1 MTDFLRRTI
10 VIFLVFFSAGAEAQD
25 VLRGEVRLDLE
36 PVYGFFIDEVP
47 EGMIRSGAME
57 APLDYNEAKRRAA
70 REAAVFFSGM
80 IYGWSFHY
88 DIGER
93 ARGIEEKLELSPLG
107 SVDAGDPRFEI
118 TDTRIKEMR
127 LYLWA
132 DYRPGEEQK
141 RRLAMWKTGLV
152 RSAQG
157 LGHGPLGY
165 APKPRSDGSSETGE
179 PSDPANPADPAW
191 LAVKKAALEDAAR
204 AAIRTMLRANE
215 RNRPKEASGFIS
227 LAAFP
232 RFWLDKGQWA
242 VSGRF
247 LVNITEITPF
257 AAY

>member
-1 MTDFLRRTI
+1 
-10 VIFLVFFSAGAEAQD
+10 
-25 VLRGEVRLDLE
+25 
-36 PVYGFFIDEVP
+36 
-47 EGMIRSGAME
+47 
-57 APLDYNEAKRRAA
+57 
-70 REAAVFFSGM
+70 M

-107 SVDAGDPRFEI
+107 NITADDPRFEI
-118 TDTRIKEMR
+118 TDIQIEEMR

-132 DYRPGEEQK
+132 DYRPGEEQQ
-141 RRLAMWKTGLV
+141 RRLSAWKTGLV
-152 RSAQG
+152 RGVQG

-165 APKPRSDGSSETGE
+165 APRPRSDGSPVPGE
-179 PSDPANPADPAW
+179 PSDRANPADPAW

-204 AAIRTMLRANE
+204 AAIRAMLRANE

-242 VSGRF
+242 ASGRF
-247 LVNITEITPF
+247 LVTVTEITPF
-257 AAY
+257 GAY

>member
-1 MTDFLRRTI
+1 MTYFFRLHLSLGF
-10 VIFLVFFSAGAEAQD
+10 IFFVLFAAGVDAQD

-47 EGMIRSGAME
+47 DGMIRSGAAE

-70 REAAVFFSGM
+70 REAAIFFSGM

-107 SVDAGDPRFEI
+107 GVDPGDPCFEV
-118 TDTRIKEMR
+118 TDTQIREMR

-141 RRLAMWKTGLV
+141 KRLSMWKTGLI

-157 LGHGPLGY
+157 LGYGPLGY
-165 APKPRSDGSSETGE
+165 APRPRSDGSPDTEG
-179 PSDPANPADPAW
+179 DDPAW

-204 AAIRTMLRANE
+204 AAIRAMLRASE

-242 VSGRF
+242 ASGRF
-247 LVNITEITPF
+247 LVSVTEIIPF
-257 AAY
+257 AAH

>member
-1 MTDFLRRTI
+1 MTDFFHRAI
-10 VIFLVFFSAGAEAQD
+10 FVFLVFFAAGAEAQD
-25 VLRGEVRLDLE
+25 ALRGEVRLDLE
-36 PVYGFFIDEVP
+36 PVYGFFVDEIP
-47 EGMIRSGAME
+47 EGMIRTGAME
-57 APLDYNEAKRRAA
+57 APLNYNEAKRRAA
-70 REAAVFFSGM
+70 REAAVFFGGM

-107 SVDAGDPRFEI
+107 SVDPGDPRFEI
-118 TDTRIKEMR
+118 TDTQIKEMR

-141 RRLAMWKTGLV
+141 RRLSMWKTGLV

-165 APKPRSDGSSETGE
+165 APGLRSDGSPDSGE
-179 PSDPANPADPAW
+179 PSDDPAW

-204 AAIRTMLRANE
+204 AAIRAMLRANE

-232 RFWLDKGQWA
+232 RFWLDKGQWTA
-242 VSGRF
+242 SGRF
-247 LVNITEITPF
+247 LVNVTEITPF

>member
-1 MTDFLRRTI
+1 MSGFFQRTI
-10 VIFLVFFSAGAEAQD
+10 FVFLVFLTTGMDAQD

-36 PVYGFFIDEVP
+36 PVYGFFMDEIP

-57 APLDYNEAKRRAA
+57 TPLDYNEARRRAA
-70 REAAVFFSGM
+70 REATVFFSGM

-107 SVDAGDPRFEI
+107 NVNTDDPRFEI
-118 TDTRIKEMR
+118 TDTRVKEMQF
-127 LYLWA
+127 YLWA

-141 RRLAMWKTGLV
+141 RRLSMWKTGLV
-152 RSAQG
+152 RSVQG

-165 APKPRSDGSSETGE
+165 APRPRSDGSPETGE
-179 PSDPANPADPAW
+179 SSDQADLADPVW
-191 LAVKKAALEDAAR
+191 LTVKKAALEDAAR
-204 AAIRTMLRANE
+204 AAIRAMLRASE

-232 RFWLDKGQWA
+232 RFWLDKGQWMA
-242 VSGRF
+242 SGRF
-247 LVNITEITPF
+247 LVTITEIMPF
-257 AAY
+257 GAY

>member
-10 VIFLVFFSAGAEAQD
+10 FVFLVFFAAGVEAQD
-25 VLRGEVRLDLE
+25 VLRGEVQLDLE
-36 PVYGFFIDEVP
+36 PVYGFFVDEIP
-47 EGMIRSGAME
+47 EGMIRTGAME

-70 REAAVFFSGM
+70 REAAAFFSGM

-141 RRLAMWKTGLV
+141 RRLSMWKTGLV

-165 APKPRSDGSSETGE
+165 APRPRSDGSPDPGE
-179 PSDPANPADPAW
+179 PSDEPAW

-204 AAIRTMLRANE
+204 AAIRAMLRASE
-215 RNRPKEASGFIS
+215 RNRPKEASGFICLS
-227 LAAFP
+227 AFP
-232 RFWLDKGQWA
+232 RFWLDKGRWA
-242 VSGRF
+242 ASGRF
-247 LVNITEITPF
+247 LVSVTEITPF